1 MCVGVFCYDVL
12 YCVGE
17 TGKKKKGGRERE
29 KGVRTVSRGPEYQLL
44 VSAHT

>member
-1 MCVGVFCYDVL
+1 MCSVVM
-12 YCVGE
+12 YCSVGE